1 VFLDSAEEAYDMSVK
16 KAPAPTE
23 RRSALDQFEKAM
35 RALAKRDHEKAGGI
49 FDALIAAHPEER
61 DILERARLYRG
72 LCSRATE
79 RRPAWRPRT
88 FEEFLVHGVYLHN
101 AGEPAEALKAFAQAG
116 EMHPRN
122 EHLLYCTAAAAA
134 RAGDTPAALK
144 ALRGAIQ
151 VNGANR
157 AQARIDDDFA
167 PLRESDEFLELLE
180 AESE

>member
-1 VFLDSAEEAYDMSVK
+1 MSVK
-16 KAPAPTE
+16 KAPAPPTE
-23 RRSALDQFEKAM
+23 RRAALDQFEKAM
-35 RALAKRDHEKAGGI
+35 RALAKRDHAKAGDL

-61 DILERARLYRG
+61 DILERARLFRG
-72 LCSRATE
+72 LCARTTE

-88 FEEFLVHGVYLHN
+88 FEEFLLHGVYLHN
-101 AGEPAEALKAFAQAG
+101 AGEPAEAMKAFAQAG
-116 EMHPRN
+116 EMPPRN

-167 PLRESDEFLELLE
+167 PLRDSDEFLELLE
-180 AESE
+180 ADSE